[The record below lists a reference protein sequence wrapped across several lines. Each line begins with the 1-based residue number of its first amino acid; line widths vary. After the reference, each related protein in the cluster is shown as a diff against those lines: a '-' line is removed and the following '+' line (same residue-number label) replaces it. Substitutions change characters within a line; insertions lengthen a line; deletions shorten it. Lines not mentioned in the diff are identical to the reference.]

1 MVEAMQIDTII
12 CPESIEEK
20 LARKHHVSMREM
32 RQALL
37 NNPHFRF
44 AEKGHSQGEDVYAAF
59 SQTFGGRYLAIFFVF
74 KPSENTA
81 IIISARDMSQ
91 KERKSYGRK

>member
-1 MVEAMQIDTII
+1 MQIDYIV
-12 CPESIEEK
+12 CPDVIEEK
-20 LARKHHVSMREM
+20 LAKKHRVSLREA

-37 NNPHFRF
+37 NRPRMRF
-44 AEKGHSQGEDVYAAF
+44 AEKGHIEGEDVYAAF
-59 SQTFGGRYLAIFFVF
+59 GKTFGGRYLAVFFVY
-74 KPSENTA
+74 KPSVNTA